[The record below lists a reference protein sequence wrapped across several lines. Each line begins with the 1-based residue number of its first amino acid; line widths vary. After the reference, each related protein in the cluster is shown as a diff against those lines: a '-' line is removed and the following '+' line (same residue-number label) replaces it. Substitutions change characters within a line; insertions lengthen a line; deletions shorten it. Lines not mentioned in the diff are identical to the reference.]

1 MCCMHFSG
9 PTWRRPGHESVLL
22 ASRRYDGST
31 SRKTKGSMADTLQC
45 NLWRR
50 AQTPHRMT
58 HSLHGGDNHGDHN
71 GFTALGKTI
80 GTRKSTPKDSEY
92 VEEHSVL
99 KFLRRKLACYL
110 HDFRRHWFVRLRL
123 PPPNGRHDQ
132 LYEHQIRRLMRR
144 VVQRS
149 GCLLGAGRGRERP
162 EIQVFSRLDS
172 GHKDFLGEQFVN
184 CRWSRSHH
192 ADVRMDF
199 VFFIPPPPFYEGTL
213 ADFEPTLDTCW
224 FGRVVL
230 LCRFRVK
237 TDMKDDKGRS
247 VLMDCDCALIDCL
260 YDYAPGGYKCIFVCQ
275 AKLCPNNVQTYI
287 KQNVNQTKC
296 KPKHIQTHTTLYQNL
311 ANL

>member
-99 KFLRRKLACYL
+99 KYLRGKLACYL

-132 LYEHQIRRLMRR
+132 LYEHRIRRLMRR

-149 GCLLGAGRGRERP
+149 G
-162 EIQVFSRLDS
+162 
-172 GHKDFLGEQFVN
+172 
-184 CRWSRSHH
+184 
-192 ADVRMDF
+192 
-199 VFFIPPPPFYEGTL
+199 
-213 ADFEPTLDTCW
+213 CW

-260 YDYAPGGYKCIFVCQ
+260 YDFAPGGYKCIFVCQ
-275 AKLCPNNVQTYI
+275 SKTLS
-287 KQNVNQTKC
+287 KQCANQ
-296 KPKHIQTHTTLYQNL
+296 H
-311 ANL
+311 

>member
-1 MCCMHFSG
+1 
-9 PTWRRPGHESVLL
+9 
-22 ASRRYDGST
+22 
-31 SRKTKGSMADTLQC
+31 
-45 NLWRR
+45 
-50 AQTPHRMT
+50 MT
-58 HSLHGGDNHGDHN
+58 HSLHGGNDSGNNN

-80 GTRKSTPKDSEY
+80 GTRKSTHRDSGY

-99 KFLRRKLACYL
+99 KYLRGKLACYL
-110 HDFRRHWFVRLRL
+110 HDFRHHWFSRSLKL

-144 VVQRS
+144 VLQRS
-149 GCLLGAGRGRERP
+149 GPKGGGRGSERP
-162 EIQVFSRLDS
+162 EIQVFSRLDI

-192 ADVRMDF
+192 ANVRMDF

-260 YDYAPGGYKCIFVCQ
+260 YDFAPGGYKCIFVCQ